1 MRPMT
6 TSRAL
11 YEIRQALARETIIV
25 TDSSNCQNQVY
36 NEFPVYGAGQH
47 ITAGGFSGIG
57 FAVPAAIGAQLG
69 APDRQ
74 VVAILGDG
82 SFLQTGTELATAAM
96 LDLPLLTIVVNNG
109 GWEAI
114 RSLQENLFG
123 AERQILSGWHDS
135 KGNRYFPQVSDLARA
150 LGCHAERV
158 ENPSDIAGA
167 IGRAKATGG
176 PAVVEI
182 MTAYT
187 LPGSAQHPT
196 GWWDVTVP
204 DYLDRARADYETK
217 RGF

>member
-1 MRPMT
+1 
-6 TSRAL
+6 
-11 YEIRQALARETIIV
+11 
-25 TDSSNCQNQVY
+25 
-36 NEFPVYGAGQH
+36 
-47 ITAGGFSGIG
+47 
-57 FAVPAAIGAQLG
+57 
-69 APDRQ
+69 
-74 VVAILGDG
+74 
-82 SFLQTGTELATAAM
+82 M

-123 AERQILSGWHDS
+123 AERRILSGWHDS
-135 KGNRYFPQVSDLARA
+135 KGNRYFPQVSDLARS

-158 ENPSDIAGA
+158 EDPSDIAGA

-196 GWWDVTVP
+196 GWWDITVP